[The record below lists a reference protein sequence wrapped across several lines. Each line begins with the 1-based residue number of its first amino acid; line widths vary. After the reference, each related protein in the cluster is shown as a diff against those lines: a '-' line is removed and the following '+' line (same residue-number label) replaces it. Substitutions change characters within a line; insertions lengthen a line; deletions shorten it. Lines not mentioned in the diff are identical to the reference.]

1 MSRPCEA
8 LLVVDF
14 TQSYPGALAT
24 MVLADS
30 GAEVIKVEPPSG
42 DPTRQHYASVMW
54 NRGKKSVVLDLKT
67 DNGRADA
74 QRLASRADVVVE
86 SFRPGVADRLGVGYR
101 DLRSS
106 NQELVYCSITGF
118 GSKGPLTGVKA
129 YEGIVHA
136 KGGRMDV
143 FRGLVD
149 KDGPI
154 YSAQPLASYG
164 AAMLAVQA
172 IMAALVVRERSGRG
186 QRVET
191 SLLQALTCYDLSSFL
206 GWQLFERG
214 GDPMRRGYAGGGIP
228 PYMTAR
234 TKDGHWLQLGSL
246 TVDTQRN
253 LLDTVG
259 LGDALRDPRFAG
271 MPKYDD
277 PEHESLLQRMVLE
290 KILGKTRDEW
300 MDLFIKN
307 DVGAE
312 PFRTTQEGLHHDQ
325 ALHNGN
331 VIDLVDRTVG
341 KTRQLGPIAR
351 YAETPTGPA
360 GPAPLKGEHTD
371 AVLRQVNGK
380 DRKAHGRNGRLP
392 KHPLSGVTVLE
403 FASFIA
409 APFATCLLAD
419 LGARVIKVEPI
430 TGDLYRTLA
439 FPRMAKTLQG
449 KEALCLDLKDPTAR
463 EVVQRLVKKT
473 DILLHNFRAGVPER
487 LGIDYETVRKINP
500 KILYVYAGAY
510 GSSGPHHKRV
520 GFHPLAGAITG
531 GPRYQV
537 GKSVIPPL
545 DQPMTLD
552 EVQHVSN
559 ILRRSNE
566 VNPDPAAALAC
577 ATATMVALYHR
588 EVTGQGQYLETSML
602 AGNLYANADDALSY
616 DGKPERPWADD
627 DFNGLHALY
636 RLYPCREGWIF
647 LACPSDGEWQA
658 LARALDRA
666 DLVGDPRFASK
677 DARAA
682 NDADLASVLGK
693 TFTEATAGA
702 WEEKLTGQDVA
713 CVEVF
718 EGDNGKFLWD
728 HLWTREAGILVET
741 EHPSLDRYWRQ
752 GPPFN
757 FSETPGAAGP
767 NIFLG
772 EHTRQ
777 IMREVGYDDATI
789 DDLERAGVVVTKD
802 PAAVGVQ

>member
-1 MSRPCEA
+1 MPRPCEA

-149 KDGPI
+149 KDGPV

-449 KEALCLDLKDPTAR
+449 KEA
-463 EVVQRLVKKT
+463 
-473 DILLHNFRAGVPER
+473 
-487 LGIDYETVRKINP
+487 
-500 KILYVYAGAY
+500 
-510 GSSGPHHKRV
+510 
-520 GFHPLAGAITG
+520 
-531 GPRYQV
+531 
-537 GKSVIPPL
+537 
-545 DQPMTLD
+545 
-552 EVQHVSN
+552 
-559 ILRRSNE
+559 
-566 VNPDPAAALAC
+566 
-577 ATATMVALYHR
+577 
-588 EVTGQGQYLETSML
+588 
-602 AGNLYANADDALSY
+602 
-616 DGKPERPWADD
+616 
-627 DFNGLHALY
+627 
-636 RLYPCREGWIF
+636 
-647 LACPSDGEWQA
+647 
-658 LARALDRA
+658 
-666 DLVGDPRFASK
+666 
-677 DARAA
+677 
-682 NDADLASVLGK
+682 
-693 TFTEATAGA
+693 
-702 WEEKLTGQDVA
+702 
-713 CVEVF
+713 
-718 EGDNGKFLWD
+718 
-728 HLWTREAGILVET
+728 
-741 EHPSLDRYWRQ
+741 
-752 GPPFN
+752 
-757 FSETPGAAGP
+757 
-767 NIFLG
+767 
-772 EHTRQ
+772 
-777 IMREVGYDDATI
+777 
-789 DDLERAGVVVTKD
+789 
-802 PAAVGVQ
+802 